1 MSIFLRVVAT
11 CFVSTLVV
19 LLFGPGTPV
28 EREIVGLDKV
38 AHFGAFG
45 LLLWS
50 FGILFRGQSR
60 LHLAGFTLL
69 FGAVTELVQGAI
81 GRDASWFDLLADALG
96 VAMALAVW
104 ASWRR
109 FRPRSAMVSDRSL
122 GGAEIRPRRV

>member
-1 MSIFLRVVAT
+1 MSTFSRVVAT
-11 CFVSTLVV
+11 CFVLTLVV

-28 EREIVGLDKV
+28 EREVVGLDKV

-69 FGAVTELVQGAI
+69 FGAVTEIIQGVI
-81 GRDASWFDLLADALG
+81 GRDASWLDLLADALG
-96 VAMALAVW
+96 VVMALVVW

-109 FRPRSAMVSDRSL
+109 FQPRSAMISARSPD
-122 GGAEIRPRRV
+122 GAEIRPRRV